1 MKVMNQSF
9 GLDRFRLEEAVI
21 SRLLDGGMEERTL
34 VMDIYT
40 GIVINYSTCGR
51 GGPFRSSGR
60 RNPERAFR
68 PQVQEVAYRL
78 GPLPLGYH

>member
-40 GIVINYSTCGR
+40 GIVINYFYLWAR
-51 GGPFRSSGR
+51 GPV
-60 RNPERAFR
+60 PE
-68 PQVQEVAYRL
+68 
-78 GPLPLGYH
+78 